1 MFYFLWK
8 NTEPHN
14 AKMAI
19 KGAGIA
25 VAITLLFWLYAIID
39 AML

>member
-1 MFYFLWK
+1 
-8 NTEPHN
+8 
-14 AKMAI
+14 MAI

-25 VAITLLFWLYAIID
+25 VVITLLFWLYAIID

>member
-1 MFYFLWK
+1 
-8 NTEPHN
+8 
-14 AKMAI
+14 MAI